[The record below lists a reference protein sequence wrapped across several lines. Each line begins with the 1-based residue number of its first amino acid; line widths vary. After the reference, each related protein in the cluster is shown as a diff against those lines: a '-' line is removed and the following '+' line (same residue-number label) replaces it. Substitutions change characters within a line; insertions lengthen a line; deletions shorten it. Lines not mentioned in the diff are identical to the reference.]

1 MRKRQSMSALMGSE
15 DERLCHT
22 PVLRAGS
29 KAVTAVLRV
38 PAITSPKD
46 LQYCIPLVISF
57 AMISVKVLRERGI
70 GVLPDVY
77 ANGGGVIVS
86 FFEWVQNQ
94 QTYRRATAAYALR
107 SRSWSDVLL
116 INNQMLI

>member
-1 MRKRQSMSALMGSE
+1 MRACATP
-15 DERLCHT
+15 LCSSF
-22 PVLRAGS
+22 RADS
-29 KAVTAVLRV
+29 KAVTAVFRV
-38 PAITSPKD
+38 PAITCLKE

-57 AMISVKVLRERGI
+57 AMNFLKVLRERGI

-94 QTYRRATAAYALR
+94 QTYRCATACVCAMMQEL
-107 SRSWSDVLL
+107 V
-116 INNQMLI
+116 